1 MVLRLMCVMPP
12 SSSVKVSRIP
22 SAPARWGPS
31 FDGAL
36 GGVVKVARQEKG
48 RIRDPLVPGD
58 TVHVHDVRL
67 PVALDHVHAIKVDL
81 ERPAASPGDIA
92 KLRCECEGF
101 AQLLFLGPAWKHLLD
116 PEELPADHV
125 DLAIAVLGWMVTLGE
140 DGVATQLHL
149 GEFGGCPDDFD
160 LASFLVWL
168 DQERAFLE
176 QWSELAGGRGH
187 VGGGRRHACE
197 LEDSGL
203 DDSVTQR
210 HGYGVWIHDDRAL
223 LVQRSRQ
230 AEGKPAHLP
239 ENVQIVLDAD
249 L

>member
-12 SSSVKVSRIP
+12 SSSMKVSRIP

-36 GGVVKVARQEKG
+36 RRVVKVARQEKG
-48 RIRDPLVPGD
+48 RIRDALVPGD

-81 ERPAASPGDIA
+81 ERPAASPGDIDQ
-92 KLRCECEGF
+92 LRRECEGF

-116 PEELPADHV
+116 PEELPADYV
-125 DLAIAVLGWMVTLGE
+125 DLAIAALGWMVTLGE

-149 GEFGGCPDDFD
+149 GELDGSPDDFAF
-160 LASFLVWL
+160 ASFLVGL
-168 DQERAFLE
+168 DHERAFLE

-187 VGGGRRHACE
+187 VGGRRRHACE
-197 LEDSGL
+197 LEDPGL
-203 DDSVTQR
+203 YDSVTQCC
-210 HGYGVWIHDDRAL
+210 GYGVGIHDDRAL
-223 LVQRSRQ
+223 LVQCPRQ
-230 AEGKPAHLP
+230 AKGKAAHLP
-239 ENVQIVLDAD
+239 QNV
-249 L
+249 

>member
-22 SAPARWGPS
+22 SARWGPS

-36 GGVVKVARQEKG
+36 RRVVKVARQEKG
-48 RIRDPLVPGD
+48 RILDALVPGD

-81 ERPAASPGDIA
+81 ERPAASPGDINQ
-92 KLRCECEGF
+92 LRRECEGF

-125 DLAIAVLGWMVTLGE
+125 DFAIAALGWMVTLGE

-149 GEFGGCPDDFD
+149 GEFGGSPDDFD
-160 LASFLVWL
+160 LASFLVGL
-168 DQERAFLE
+168 DHERAFLE
-176 QWSELAGGRGH
+176 QS
-187 VGGGRRHACE
+187 
-197 LEDSGL
+197 S
-203 DDSVTQR
+203 
-210 HGYGVWIHDDRAL
+210 
-223 LVQRSRQ
+223 
-230 AEGKPAHLP
+230 
-239 ENVQIVLDAD
+239 
-249 L
+249 

>member
-36 GGVVKVARQEKG
+36 GGVVRVARQEKG

-92 KLRCECEGF
+92 QLRRACEGL
-101 AQLLFLGPAWKHLLD
+101 AQLLFLAAAWKHVLD
-116 PEELPADHV
+116 PEALPA
-125 DLAIAVLGWMVTLGE
+125 AP
-140 DGVATQLHL
+140 LHL
-149 GEFGGCPDDFD
+149 ALPD
-160 LASFLVWL
+160 V
-168 DQERAFLE
+168 
-176 QWSELAGGRGH
+176 
-187 VGGGRRHACE
+187 
-197 LEDSGL
+197 
-203 DDSVTQR
+203 
-210 HGYGVWIHDDRAL
+210 
-223 LVQRSRQ
+223 
-230 AEGKPAHLP
+230 
-239 ENVQIVLDAD
+239 
-249 L
+249 

>member
-12 SSSVKVSRIP
+12 SSSVKVSRIR

-36 GGVVKVARQEKG
+36 RHVVKVARQEKR
-48 RIRDPLVPGD
+48 RIRDALVPGH

-81 ERPAASPGDIA
+81 ERTAASPGDTA
-92 KLRCECEGF
+92 QLRRKCEGL

-125 DLAIAVLGWMVTLGE
+125 DLAIATLGRIVTLGE
-140 DGVATQLHL
+140 DGVATHLHL
-149 GEFGGCPDDFD
+149 GEFGGSPDDFD
-160 LASFLVWL
+160 LASFLVGL
-168 DQERAFLE
+168 DHERAFLE

-187 VGGGRRHACE
+187 VGGGRWHACE

-210 HGYGVWIHDDRAL
+210 RGYRVGIHNDGAL

-230 AEGKPAHLP
+230 AEGKAAHLP
-239 ENVQIVLDAD
+239 KNVHIMLDAD

>member
-36 GGVVKVARQEKG
+36 RRVVKVARQEKG
-48 RIRDPLVPGD
+48 RIRDALVPGD

-81 ERPAASPGDIA
+81 ERPAASPGDIDQ
-92 KLRCECEGF
+92 LRRECEGF

-116 PEELPADHV
+116 PEELPADYV
-125 DLAIAVLGWMVTLGE
+125 DLAIAVLGGMVTLGE

-149 GEFGGCPDDFD
+149 GELGGEPGDFD
-160 LASFLVWL
+160 LASIHVGLYHVGYFLLHVS
-168 DQERAFLE
+168 RV
-176 QWSELAGGRGH
+176 AGGRGR
-187 VGGGRRHACE
+187 VGGGGPYAR
-197 LEDSGL
+197 D
-203 DDSVTQR
+203 Q
-210 HGYGVWIHDDRAL
+210 
-223 LVQRSRQ
+223 
-230 AEGKPAHLP
+230 
-239 ENVQIVLDAD
+239 
-249 L
+249 

>member
-1 MVLRLMCVMPP
+1 MVLRLLWVVPP

-36 GGVVKVARQEKG
+36 RRIVKVARQEKG
-48 RIRDPLVPGD
+48 RIRDALVPGD

-92 KLRCECEGF
+92 QLRRECEGF
-101 AQLLFLGPAWKHLLD
+101 AQLLFLGPPWKHLLD

-125 DLAIAVLGWMVTLGE
+125 DLAIAALGWMVTLGE

-149 GEFGGCPDDFD
+149 GECDGSPDGLDVP
-160 LASFLVWL
+160 SFLVRRGHA
-168 DQERAFLE
+168 RAFLE
-176 QWSELAGGRGH
+176 KRSELAGGRGH
-187 VGGGRRHACE
+187 VGGG
-197 LEDSGL
+197 S
-203 DDSVTQR
+203 
-210 HGYGVWIHDDRAL
+210 W
-223 LVQRSRQ
+223 
-230 AEGKPAHLP
+230 
-239 ENVQIVLDAD
+239 
-249 L
+249 